1 MTAQPRRGWAV
12 WTEEIPARTLLDMPP
27 DLSKKVVNFLSAL
40 ALEVG
45 GAIDR
50 DRRPP
55 GDPMDDLGTRY
66 SLQIGGEPIVFE
78 YVVLPELREIRVPV
92 LVWFR

>member
-12 WTEEIPARTLLDMPP
+12 WTEEIPAQTLLDMPP
-27 DLSKKVVNFLSAL
+27 DLSKKVVNFLGAL

-50 DRRPP
+50 GRRPP
-55 GDPMDDLGTRY
+55 GDPMDDLGARY